1 MFKKLLK
8 NNESVKVKMNAKQR
22 LHTAICMLSLTV
34 IALTTATYAWFTLSA
49 STRVREFEL
58 DVSAGANLK
67 ISTIDNGTDIEDYHD
82 EVVSDNGG
90 ARDGSEI
97 NSWLVDNYRI
107 SLSDIVLSPHTC
119 GDGRYMYLK
128 ANNENGGNYS
138 EPNLA
143 SGSFMQYELWFIAES
158 DMRVHLSTDDDDDG
172 IWTHVESSRSN
183 TDKQSK
189 IVECIRISFESSD
202 GRMVIWEPNK
212 NGNVTLKGQAARN
225 AIETL
230 ELPDE
235 NNMDYTDDT
244 FRTGSRLRR

>member
-1 MFKKLLK
+1 MIKKLLK

-107 SLSDIVLSPHTC
+107 SLSDIVL
-119 GDGRYMYLK
+119 RYKVVIGFGNLK
-128 ANNENGGNYS
+128 IVTEN
-138 EPNLA
+138 LV
-143 SGSFMQYELWFIAES
+143 ES
-158 DMRVHLSTDDDDDG
+158 D
-172 IWTHVESSRSN
+172 
-183 TDKQSK
+183 
-189 IVECIRISFESSD
+189 
-202 GRMVIWEPNK
+202 
-212 NGNVTLKGQAARN
+212 LKV
-225 AIETL
+225 L
-230 ELPDE
+230 YSCSLP
-235 NNMDYTDDT
+235 
-244 FRTGSRLRR
+244 L